1 MKKHTLLF
9 LLLFMGAIVTCV
21 QAQTG
26 KFFSTDRDLSN
37 SLINKVYQDS
47 KDFIWVATED
57 GLNKFDGNKFVIYRQ
72 NSAMAGSLLN
82 NYVKTVFED
91 SNHRFWVGCINGVQL
106 YNRSTDTFEAYSI
119 YHRDKKINPQVAANI
134 IERKNKEIWM
144 GTYGQGIV
152 TLQGDRFIT
161 KDDLNERTQS
171 NFIHFIYED
180 AHTNI
185 WIATEDKGLFCY
197 TPDKKLH
204 HFTAPAH
211 LTSEDVSCFYEDHDG
226 TLFISTL
233 NGGLMRFD
241 PAIRRFE
248 PIPYRG
254 RNNLSI
260 KTLMVDKDNNLFIG
274 TEGKGVKEYDRT
286 NHCIVDCPIHSGVF
300 DITESKV
307 HSILQD
313 REGNLW
319 LGIFQKGLLLIPG
332 MQTRFNYYG
341 YKSYL
346 KSSIGSSCVMAICVD
361 SKGAAWIGTDNDG
374 LYAID
379 DDGKQL
385 AHFKE
390 ENGNRLA
397 PTNIMCIFEDSEGK
411 LWVGS
416 YFSGLA
422 QINKKTGVCTYV
434 SQLSGSG
441 SKTVS
446 EKIYHLMEDT
456 RHNIWVST
464 YGSGIYKMSL
474 SGQILAQYES
484 DKRNSEDWSINRL
497 CNDWVNCLIE
507 DNEGFLWI
515 GTCNG
520 LSCFDPERQ
529 SFNKRFGTNNLLPN
543 VFVHTLLQDCNGILW
558 IGTSEGL
565 YRFDKNTNQFKKYT
579 TLDGLPSDV
588 ICGIEEDE
596 QGTFWISTHRG
607 IARMNPDNG
616 SITNYYA
623 SDGIQGNEFTRGA
636 YFRDHRGKIFF
647 GGTGGVTSFYP
658 KDITNLPRKI
668 RVEITDLQLA
678 GSSVHKDHKSG
689 SHFITDTLVMDANRF
704 TLAYDHGSFALEFST
719 FEFCNPERIVY
730 QYRMQG
736 LDVDW
741 ISTNAGFN
749 RATYNSLPPGKY
761 LFQVRAKDDKN
772 VSEIRSVTVVITPPW
787 YGTVWAKSIWILLAL
802 ILVYSFCMF
811 LLSRFR
817 HKQEIMRREHQEQI
831 NEAKLQ
837 FFINISHE
845 IRTPMT
851 LIISPLEKLLAE
863 HSDKQATYLMIYRNA
878 QRILR
883 LINQLMDIRKLDK
896 GQMHLKLRETDIVGF
911 IADLMQTFDYQAQ
924 KKHIGFKFENRLP
937 DVFKVWVDLN
947 NFDKVLLN
955 VLSNA
960 FKYTPEGGHI
970 TVELSTGHNESA
982 RGALKDYF
990 EITVTDTG
998 IGIDK
1003 DKIEQIFERFYQI
1016 NNDLTQSNFG
1026 TGIGLHLAKSLVILH
1041 HGTIKAEARDDC
1053 QGTRFRIR
1061 LPLGNGHLKADELE
1075 NPEEN
1080 TRQVLPHSPHRLPL
1094 LPEEPEADESPKVK
1108 SKSRYRVLVVEDE
1121 DEIRR
1126 YIRNELH
1133 ADFRV
1138 SECANGREALD
1149 FILRE
1154 KPDLVISDV
1163 MMPEMDGITLCR
1175 KMKQNLNVS
1184 HIPIILLTA
1193 KSKPEDRVEGM
1204 EIGADA
1210 YIVKPFNTE
1219 LLRSTVN
1226 NLIANRERLKGK
1238 FSGEKQVEEKIDK
1251 IERKSNDEILMEKIM
1266 KIVNEHLANPE
1277 LNVEMLA
1284 AGVGMSRVHM
1294 HRKLKELA
1302 NQSARDFIR
1311 TIRLKQAAS
1320 LLSEKNLTVSEVAYA
1335 TGFSNLSHFSNSF
1348 RDFYGVSPTEYKEQR
1363 KQSGQVLQ

>member
-1 MKKHTLLF
+1 MKRHTAILI
-9 LLLFMGAIVTCV
+9 LLLTGAFSVCL

-26 KFFSTDRDLSN
+26 KFYSTDRDLSN

-47 KDFIWVATED
+47 RGFIWIATED
-57 GLNKFDGNKFVIYRQ
+57 GLNKFDGNKFTIYRQ
-72 NSAMAGSLLN
+72 NAAIPDKLLN

-91 SNHRFWVGCINGVQL
+91 SQERFWVGCINGVQL
-106 YNRSTDTFEAYSI
+106 YNRGSDSFHTFPI
-119 YHRDKKINPQVAANI
+119 YHKDKKLNPQISANM

-152 TLQGDRFIT
+152 TLQGDRFVT
-161 KDDLNERTQS
+161 KDDLNEKTQS
-171 NFIHFIYED
+171 NFIHYIYED
-180 AHTNI
+180 AKRNI
-185 WIATEDKGLFCY
+185 WIATEDRGLFCY
-197 TPDKKLH
+197 TSDNQLH
-204 HFTAPAH
+204 HFNAPQQ
-211 LTSEDVSCFYEDHDG
+211 LTSEDISCFCEDQDG
-226 TLFISTL
+226 TLYISTL
-233 NGGLMRFD
+233 NGGLMKFD
-241 PAIRRFE
+241 KPTRRFE
-248 PIPYRG
+248 PIPYKG
-254 RNNLSI
+254 RYNLSI
-260 KTLMVDKDNNLFIG
+260 KTITVDKNNVLFIG
-274 TEGKGVKEYDRT
+274 TEGQGLKQYDRA
-286 NHCIVDCPIHSGVF
+286 NNCIIDCPIHSGVF
-300 DITESKV
+300 DITESKI

-313 REGNLW
+313 RAENLW
-319 LGIFQKGLLLIPG
+319 LGIFQKGLLFIPG
-332 MQTRFNYYG
+332 MQNKFNYYG

-361 SKGAAWIGTDNDG
+361 SKGVAWIGTDNDG

-379 DDGKQL
+379 DEGKQL

-390 ENGNRLA
+390 ANGNRMA
-397 PTNIMCIFEDSEGK
+397 PGNIMCIFEDSEQK

-422 QINKKTGVCTYV
+422 QIDKRTGICTYV

-441 SKTVS
+441 RKPVS
-446 EKIYHLMEDT
+446 EKIYHLMED
-456 RHNIWVST
+456 RQHNIWVST

-474 SGQILAQYES
+474 SGQILAQYQS
-484 DKRNSEDWSINRL
+484 DKQRSEDWNIDRL
-497 CNDWVNCLIE
+497 CNDWVNCSVE
-507 DNEGFLWI
+507 DREGLLWI

-520 LSCFDPERQ
+520 LSCFDPAKK
-529 SFNKRFGTNNLLPN
+529 SFINRFGKNNLLPN
-543 VFVHTLLQDCNGILW
+543 VFVHTLLQDLNGAIW

-565 YRFDKNTNQFKKYT
+565 YCFDKQKNEFKKYT
-579 TLDGLPSDV
+579 TESGLPSDV
-588 ICGIEEDE
+588 ICGIEEDG

-607 IARMNPDNG
+607 IARLDPKNG
-616 SITNYYA
+616 SFTNYYA

-636 YFRDHRGKIFF
+636 AWQDHRGKIFF

-658 KDITNLPRKI
+658 REITNLSRKL
-668 RVEITDLQLA
+668 RVEITDFMLA
-678 GSSVHKDHKSG
+678 GRPIRKGDMSG
-689 SHFITDTLVMDANRF
+689 SEVITDAPVMDAQRF
-704 TLAYDHGSFALEFST
+704 TLAYDHGSFTLEFST
-719 FEFCNPERIVY
+719 FEFSNPERIVY
-730 QYRMQG
+730 QYRMKG
-736 LDVDW
+736 LDTDW
-741 ISTNAGFN
+741 ISTDAGLN
-749 RATYNSLPPGKY
+749 RATYNSLEPGKY
-761 LFQVRAKDDKN
+761 LFEVRAKDDKN
-772 VSEIRSVTVVITPPW
+772 ISDIRSVEIVITPPW
-787 YGTVWAKSIWILLAL
+787 YGTVWAKCIWALL
-802 ILVYSFCMF
+802 ILILIYSLIMY
-811 LLSRFR
+811 LLSRIR
-817 HKQEIMRREHQEQI
+817 HKQEIMRREHLEQI

-863 HSDKQATYLMIYRNA
+863 PSEKQGTYLMIYRNA

-896 GQMHLKLRETDIVGF
+896 GQMFLKFRETDIVGF

-924 KKHIGFKFENRLP
+924 KKHINFAFENKLP
-937 DVFKVWVDLN
+937 DQAEMLKVWIDLN

-960 FKYTPEGGHI
+960 FKYTPESGTI
-970 TVELSTGHNESA
+970 TVSLSTGRNETA
-982 RGALKDYF
+982 RGALKNYF

-998 IGIDK
+998 IGIDN

-1016 NNDLTQSNFG
+1016 NNDVTQSNFG

-1041 HGTIKAEARDDC
+1041 HGTIKAESREGEN
-1053 QGTRFRIR
+1053 GTRFVIR
-1061 LPLGNGHLKADELE
+1061 LPLGSNHLKADELE
-1075 NPEEN
+1075 NPEEPS
-1080 TRQVLPHSPHRLPL
+1080 TRVATSTT
-1094 LPEEPEADESPKVK
+1094 LPEIPEDHQPTDSPKVK
-1108 SKSRYRVLVVEDE
+1108 PKSRYRILIVEDE

-1126 YIRNELH
+1126 YIRDELNT
-1133 ADFRV
+1133 DFRI
-1138 SECANGREALD
+1138 SECTNGREALD

-1163 MMPEMDGITLCR
+1163 MMPEMDGMTLCR
-1175 KMKQNLNVS
+1175 KMKQNLNTS
-1184 HIPIILLTA
+1184 HIPVILLTA
-1193 KSKPEDRVEGM
+1193 KSKAEDRLEGL

-1210 YIVKPFNTE
+1210 YIIKPFNTE
-1219 LLRSTVN
+1219 LLRSTIS
-1226 NLIANRERLKGK
+1226 NLISNRERLKGK
-1238 FSGEKQVEEKIDK
+1238 FAGEKQVDEKIEK
-1251 IERKSNDEILMEKIM
+1251 IEKKSNDEILMEKIM
-1266 KIVNEHLANPE
+1266 KIVNENLANPE

-1320 LLSEKNLTVSEVAYA
+1320 LLTEKNLTISEVAYA

-1363 KQSGQVLQ
+1363 T